1 MDDNYKKIENPLQID
16 VGSLNNIRPDFS
28 KALRPTYEQAQSIS
42 RQMTLQREKEEKRE
56 QDKLAAAKK
65 TADNTEKINKKL
77 KSLEQIVDNQ
87 KELIAYQRQQLDVLR
102 MLFAS
107 GEDGVAV
114 QKEIMQ
120 HIIDAENNEHPVR
133 DYIADKGGDVG
144 VAALT
149 ASAPVIW
156 AGIKTWLAS
165 RGVFFP

>member
-1 MDDNYKKIENPLQID
+1 MDIGNKLDGLD
-16 VGSLNNIRPDFS
+16 
-28 KALRPTYEQAQSIS
+28 LRNMPVPKLDLSYPVQQAEEIS
-42 RQMTLQREKEEKRE
+42 REISKSNRERWNREE
-56 QDKLAAAKK
+56 A
-65 TADNTEKINKKL
+65 KL
-77 KSLEQIVDNQ
+77 KAAQRTAENTDEMRADLKDVIHNQ
-87 KELIAYQRQQLDVLR
+87 NELIAYQRQQLDVLR

-144 VAALT
+144 VAALA

-156 AGIKTWLAS
+156 AGIKNWLAS
-165 RGVFFP
+165 KGVILP